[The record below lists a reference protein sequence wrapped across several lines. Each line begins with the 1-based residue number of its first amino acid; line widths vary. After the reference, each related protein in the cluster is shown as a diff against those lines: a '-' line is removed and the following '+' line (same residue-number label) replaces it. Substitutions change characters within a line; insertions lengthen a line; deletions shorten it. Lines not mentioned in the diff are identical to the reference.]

1 MSRLLEVF
9 LQFLLLG
16 SSSFGGPIAH
26 LGYFHERFVQREH
39 WLTEAA
45 YADLVALS
53 QLLPGPSSSQ
63 VGMGLGFL
71 RAGWMGGVVAW
82 VGFTLPS
89 ALLMIGAAAL
99 LSANPA
105 WLNSSVIDGLKVAAV
120 AVVAQ
125 AVLSLQRKL
134 APNRERI
141 CLMAFS
147 AVLVLL
153 VPLAWAPLLALLIG
167 GVIGVTRLK
176 PSGEELSPSDVLT
189 VPLNRWV
196 AMGLLGMV
204 LVLFVTLPVLLA
216 NTEPIVLQQLGGFL
230 QAGALVFGGG
240 HVVLPL
246 LEQSLVPQGWIG
258 LDQFLVGYG
267 AAQAVPGPMFSFAAF
282 LGFDLRG
289 GLHGIGGALL
299 AVIALF
305 LPSFLFI
312 GGILPFWNQIGR
324 LQTMRRALLG
334 INAAVV
340 GILLAALFEPIWQEG
355 IQSNAEFSLGLIA
368 FLMLVSWKQPAWR
381 VVIFCGVMSGLWST

>member
-134 APNRERI
+134 APDRERI

-246 LEQSLVPQGWIG
+246 LEQSLVPQDWIG

-282 LGFDLRG
+282 LGFDLRD

>member
-71 RAGWMGGVVAW
+71 RAGWMGGIVAW

-134 APNRERI
+134 APDRERI

-167 GVIGVTRLK
+167 GVIGVTRLR

>member
-134 APNRERI
+134 APDRERI

-196 AMGLLGMV
+196 AIGLLGMV

-246 LEQSLVPQGWIG
+246 LEQSLVPQDWIG

-282 LGFDLRG
+282 LGFDLRD

>member
-134 APNRERI
+134 APDRERI

-176 PSGEELSPSDVLT
+176 PSGDELSPSDVLT

-196 AMGLLGMV
+196 AIGLLGMV

-355 IQSNAEFSLGLIA
+355 IQSNAQFSLGLIA

>member
-134 APNRERI
+134 APDRERI

-196 AMGLLGMV
+196 AIGLLGMV

-246 LEQSLVPQGWIG
+246 LEKSLVPQGWIG

>member
-134 APNRERI
+134 APDRERI

-196 AMGLLGMV
+196 AIGLLGMV

-324 LQTMRRALLG
+324 LQPMRRALLG

>member
-134 APNRERI
+134 APDRERI

-153 VPLAWAPLLALLIG
+153 VPQAWAPLLALLIG

-196 AMGLLGMV
+196 AIGLLGMV

>member
-1 MSRLLEVF
+1 ME
-9 LQFLLLG
+9 
-16 SSSFGGPIAH
+16 
-26 LGYFHERFVQREH
+26 
-39 WLTEAA
+39 
-45 YADLVALS
+45 
-53 QLLPGPSSSQ
+53 
-63 VGMGLGFL
+63 
-71 RAGWMGGVVAW
+71 GVVAW

-134 APNRERI
+134 APDRERI

-204 LVLFVTLPVLLA
+204 LVLHVLLRKKTSSMHCQSA
-216 NTEPIVLQQLGGFL
+216 SQLEICCLISDGN
-230 QAGALVFGGG
+230 
-240 HVVLPL
+240 L
-246 LEQSLVPQGWIG
+246 LKSV
-258 LDQFLVGYG
+258 
-267 AAQAVPGPMFSFAAF
+267 
-282 LGFDLRG
+282 
-289 GLHGIGGALL
+289 
-299 AVIALF
+299 
-305 LPSFLFI
+305 
-312 GGILPFWNQIGR
+312 
-324 LQTMRRALLG
+324 
-334 INAAVV
+334 
-340 GILLAALFEPIWQEG
+340 
-355 IQSNAEFSLGLIA
+355 EF
-368 FLMLVSWKQPAWR
+368 F
-381 VVIFCGVMSGLWST
+381 

>member
-134 APNRERI
+134 APDRERI

-196 AMGLLGMV
+196 AIGLLGMV

-267 AAQAVPGPMFSFAAF
+267 AAQVVPGPMFSFAAF

>member
-134 APNRERI
+134 APDRERI

-196 AMGLLGMV
+196 AIGLLGMV

>member
-134 APNRERI
+134 APDRERI

-196 AMGLLGMV
+196 AIGLLGMV

-282 LGFDLRG
+282 LGFDLRD

>member
-134 APNRERI
+134 APDRERI

-282 LGFDLRG
+282 LGFDLRD

>member
-134 APNRERI
+134 APDRERI

-196 AMGLLGMV
+196 AIGLLGMV

-216 NTEPIVLQQLGGFL
+216 NTEPIVLRQLGGFL

-246 LEQSLVPQGWIG
+246 LEQSLVPQDWIG

>member
-134 APNRERI
+134 APDRERI

-246 LEQSLVPQGWIG
+246 LEQSLVPQDWIG

>member
-134 APNRERI
+134 APDRERI

-196 AMGLLGMV
+196 AIGLLGMV

-216 NTEPIVLQQLGGFL
+216 NTEPIVLRQLGGFL

-246 LEQSLVPQGWIG
+246 LEQSLVPQDWIG

-282 LGFDLRG
+282 LGFDLRD

>member
-134 APNRERI
+134 APDRERI

-176 PSGEELSPSDVLT
+176 PSGDELSPSDVLT

-324 LQTMRRALLG
+324 LQPMRRALLG

>member
-134 APNRERI
+134 APDRERI

-196 AMGLLGMV
+196 AIGLLGMV

-355 IQSNAEFSLGLIA
+355 IQSNAQFSLGLIA

>member
-63 VGMGLGFL
+63 VGMGLGIL

-134 APNRERI
+134 APDRERI

-196 AMGLLGMV
+196 AIGLLGMV